1 MQPIFRHTQKLAQ
14 KIQDTSCKLN
24 IEAMPQGLWSSSWNL
39 QSQTAHWNTIFWGM
53 NIQKFP
59 AILSWKQSPTA
70 RPVPGSGGHRWDTVR
85 HLDEHCWSQNVW
97 KAKGVHFPYFPC
109 ALGRLIFGGWMW
121 LANFSGK
128 NTFGDWSQAS
138 NYQPL
143 LEAMRGIE
151 SLQCATRLE
160 ILPSA

>member
-1 MQPIFRHTQKLAQ
+1 
-14 KIQDTSCKLN
+14 
-24 IEAMPQGLWSSSWNL
+24 
-39 QSQTAHWNTIFWGM
+39 
-53 NIQKFP
+53 
-59 AILSWKQSPTA
+59 
-70 RPVPGSGGHRWDTVR
+70 
-85 HLDEHCWSQNVW
+85 
-97 KAKGVHFPYFPC
+97 
-109 ALGRLIFGGWMW
+109 MW